1 MIHTKDRWSCLKSS
15 EEISNTKFP
24 PLLPS
29 SLIISTI
36 FRCDHCGWTIAL
48 ICYNL
53 NFPLMKRGTL
63 ILASCRQSLAASS
76 LISSEG
82 ATIDDDSLFSSPSTS
97 LSNLVSN
104 GVALSPLIIFL
115 FSTMI
120 EGIFLIVV
128 ADRFPSL
135 RRSMCSLRHR
145 RLLHPKSLLSLSNMV
160 NFTKV
165 THGPSIKYSNEEP
178 KDGRSR
184 AMANG
189 DDCSEPTFARSNI
202 GAVVVMA
209 TFLSKLFNLWWF
221 ASPNETD
228 LSTL

>member
-63 ILASCRQSLAASS
+63 ILASFRQSLAASS

-82 ATIDDDSLFSSPSTS
+82 ATIDDDSPFSSRSTS
-97 LSNLVSN
+97 PSNLVSN
-104 GVALSPLIIFL
+104 GVAIFPLIKFL

-120 EGIFLIVV
+120 EGIFPVVV
-128 ADRFPSL
+128 ANPFPLPQAKYVLFTSPATSPSEVIIFIL
-135 RRSMCSLRHR
+135 QHSQLQESNRRTEY
-145 RLLHPKSLLSLSNMV
+145 K
-160 NFTKV
+160 
-165 THGPSIKYSNEEP
+165 IQ
-178 KDGRSR
+178 
-184 AMANG
+184 
-189 DDCSEPTFARSNI
+189 
-202 GAVVVMA
+202 
-209 TFLSKLFNLWWF
+209 
-221 ASPNETD
+221 
-228 LSTL
+228 